1 MPRRPLLPPQPLL
14 TRQQVADLLNVSTRT
29 IDRWTEAGKL
39 PAVKM
44 PLGHS
49 VRYRPEDVDAIM
61 RGQAS

>member
-1 MPRRPLLPPQPLL
+1 MSRRALTPQGRLL
-14 TRQQVADLLNVSTRT
+14 TKQQVADLLNVSTRT